1 MIALQSNLIFWTIV
15 SFGLLVLLL
24 GKFGVGPLVQ
34 VLEARERRIRESIE
48 QAEHARLEAER
59 LLKEYEEKL
68 AEARAEAQKFIAE
81 GKQLGENLRAEIKAK
96 ADEEVKLMI
105 AKAEDQIN
113 RDVEQAIKE
122 LRTEVGDLSVTL
134 AAKVIEKELD
144 KAAHEQLI
152 ESYLSEVGR
161 LS

>member
-1 MIALQSNLIFWTIV
+1 MIELNQPLIIYVTLAFIVLVIALA
-15 SFGLLVLLL
+15 
-24 GKFGVGPLVQ
+24 KFGFGPIVNMLD
-34 VLEARERRIRESIE
+34 EREKTIRESIE
-48 QAEHARLEAER
+48 QAENARLEAER
-59 LLKEYEEKL
+59 MLKGYEEKL
-68 AEARAEAQKFIAE
+68 AEARAEAHKIIAE
-81 GKQLGENLRAEIKAK
+81 GKQLGENLRAEIKTK

-152 ESYLSEVGR
+152 ESYLSEVGHI
-161 LS
+161 S

>member
-1 MIALQSNLIFWTIV
+1 MIELNQPLIVYTAIAFAFLVFALAKFGFGPIV
-15 SFGLLVLLL
+15 SMLD
-24 GKFGVGPLVQ
+24 
-34 VLEARERRIRESIE
+34 EREKKIRESIE
-48 QAEHARLEAER
+48 QAEHARLESER
-59 LLKEYEEKL
+59 LLRDYEEKL
-68 AEARAEAQKFIAE
+68 AEARAEAHKIIAE
-81 GKQLGENLRAEIKAK
+81 GKQLGENLRAEIKTK

-152 ESYLSEVGR
+152 ENYLSEVGR

>member
-1 MIALQSNLIFWTIV
+1 MIELNQPLIVYTAIAFAILVFALA
-15 SFGLLVLLL
+15 
-24 GKFGVGPLVQ
+24 KFGFGPIVNMLD
-34 VLEARERRIRESIE
+34 EREKKIRESIE

-59 LLKEYEEKL
+59 VLKGYEEKL

-96 ADEEVKLMI
+96 ADEEAKLMI
-105 AKAEDQIN
+105 AKAEEQIS

-134 AAKVIEKELD
+134 AAKVIEQELD

-152 ESYLSEVGR
+152 EKYLSEVGR